1 MKEHLQETKEPSYI
15 YVFVRQDIAVAD
27 QMVQVGH
34 VCYESGLRFKADPH
48 TYLVLCAVAN
58 EEELLAVEEHL
69 GCHNIESHKF
79 HEPDDNMGFTTL
91 CSAPVSGEHRKLFR
105 KYRLWKG

>member
-1 MKEHLQETKEPSYI
+1 MFIRT
-15 YVFVRQDIAVAD
+15 DIPIAD

-34 VCYESGLRFKADPH
+34 VCYEAGLKFNANPH
-48 TYLVLCAVAN
+48 TYLVLCSVHN
-58 EEELLAVEEHL
+58 EKELLAVEESL

-79 HEPDDNMGFTTL
+79 YEPDDDMGYTAL
-91 CSAPVSGEHRKLFR
+91 CSEPINGAKRKLFR